1 MPIGRFAELGLPLT
15 PVPASSSHPPELT
28 GTQRAAID
36 ELTQAAPVIDELG
49 ELFAHAGH
57 DLALVG
63 GSVRDALLGR
73 LGNDLDFATSARPDE
88 ILRITKQWRDSK
100 WESGIAFGTV
110 GLLKNGVRL
119 EVTTYRYETYDAVSR
134 KPEVVYGDSLDEDL
148 RRRDF
153 AVNAMAL
160 SVPDHVFHDPFGG
173 ARDLGDQLL
182 RTPGRPEDSF
192 SDDPL
197 RMMRAARFASQLRF
211 NVDPP
216 VAAAMMAMAERI
228 TKVSAERVRDELS
241 KLMCTPEPR
250 RGLALLVDTGLAD
263 LVLPEVPKLRL
274 ESDEHF
280 RHKDVYEH
288 TLTVVEQAIDLE
300 AEGRIGT
307 EAEGRIGTEE
317 EGAEPDLV
325 LRLAALLHDIGK
337 PATRRKEPGGR
348 VSFHHHEVVGAKMA
362 KARLTALKYPKDVV
376 ADVSRLVELHLRFH
390 GYGAGEWTDSAVRR
404 YVRDAGPLLERL
416 HKLTRSDC
424 TTRNKR
430 RAAAL
435 SEAYDELERRIEA
448 LRQQEE
454 IDALRPELDGYEIG
468 AVLGIPPGPD
478 VGRAYRYLLEL
489 RLDAGPIGNDA
500 ASAALR
506 QWATEHG
513 VG

>member
-1 MPIGRFAELGLPLT
+1 MGLPLT
-15 PVPASSSHPPELT
+15 PVPASRSHPPSLT
-28 GTQRAAID
+28 STQQAAID
-36 ELTQAAPVIDELG
+36 ELTRAAPVVDELG

-88 ILRITKQWRDSK
+88 ILRITKHWRDSK

-110 GLLKNGVRL
+110 GLLKDGVRL
-119 EVTTYRYETYDAVSR
+119 EVTTYRFETYDTVSR
-134 KPEVVYGDSLDEDL
+134 KPDVVYGDSLDEDL

-173 ARDLGDQLL
+173 AHDLAAHVL
-182 RTPGRPEDSF
+182 RTPGLPEDSF

-197 RMMRAARFASQLRF
+197 RMMRAARFASQLQF
-211 NVDPP
+211 DVDPS
-216 VAAAMMAMAERI
+216 VAIAMTAMAERI

-241 KLMCTPEPR
+241 KLMCTQEPR

-263 LVLPEVPKLRL
+263 LVLPELPKLRL

-288 TLTVVEQAIDLE
+288 TLTVVEQAIALE
-300 AEGRIGT
+300 ADDADADGT
-307 EAEGRIGTEE
+307 ERP
-317 EGAEPDLV
+317 EPDLV

-390 GYGAGEWTDSAVRR
+390 GYGEGEWTDSAVRR

-435 SEAYDELERRIEA
+435 SAAYDDLEERIEA
-448 LRQQEE
+448 LREQEQ
-454 IDALRPELDGYEIG
+454 IDALRPELDGYEIS
-468 AVLGIPPGPD
+468 AVLGISPGPD

-489 RLDAGPIGNDA
+489 RLDAGPIGKEA

-506 QWATEHG
+506 QWAAEHG
-513 VG
+513 VGA